1 MLDPAFK
8 NYDLISAK
16 SANLTRLVKEWKTFV
31 LEDSVQRLAKLSEPE
46 LLVFIDKIIEN
57 VRKEEELKRQQEQER
72 LLNEQYGIESLDLNA
87 RGQTDQTAGAKWYF
101 YNDVSKN
108 MGYKE
113 FRLKWGKSQTGG
125 SLATSKQKH
134 GRFFQRN
141 RQ

>member
-1 MLDPAFK
+1 MTVPLSCLIPAFK

-72 LLNEQYGIESLDLNA
+72 LLNEQYGIEVGS
-87 RGQTDQTAGAKWYF
+87 
-101 YNDVSKN
+101 
-108 MGYKE
+108 E
-113 FRLKWGKSQTGG
+113 CPCPGG
-125 SLATSKQKH
+125 SDSRSKVV
-134 GRFFQRN
+134 FL
-141 RQ
+141 